1 MTKHYKTLFPELN
14 ILTLGVIIALPML
27 VTLLFHFVIDP
38 WVGPDGDDMLSRMF
52 MLLSWSEALIPYFM
66 FDGYSQ
72 NEQGGIAYLCS
83 LPNGRKTVVSAFA
96 GAVIYDLAAI
106 AAAAAVSLYFPM
118 LLGENAGI
126 GIRNAVLMFACL
138 SAIFGLFI
146 MFCVLTRKLAVL
158 IAVFFL
164 LDLIFYCVYLLAL
177 GSEHMTVAVCIVS
190 AVIYVVGVTFS
201 VCSILKR
208 MKGED
213 VK

>member
-1 MTKHYKTLFPELN
+1 MTKQYKALFPELN

-27 VTLLFHFVIDP
+27 MTLLFHFVIDP

-52 MLLSWSEALIPYFM
+52 MLLSWFEALIPYFM
-66 FDGYSQ
+66 LDGYSQ

-96 GAVIYDLAAI
+96 GAVIYDLAAM
-106 AAAAAVSLYFPM
+106 AAAVAASLYFPK
-118 LLGENAGI
+118 LLGENEGI

-164 LDLIFYCVYLLAL
+164 LDLIFYCIYLMAS
-177 GSEHMTVAVCIVS
+177 GGIRTTIVVCIIS
-190 AVIYVVGVTFS
+190 AVIYIIGVIFAL
-201 VCSILKR
+201 CNILKR
-208 MKGED
+208 MKGEG

>member
-52 MLLSWSEALIPYFM
+52 MLLSWFEALIPYFM
-66 FDGYSQ
+66 FDGYSHDRPSA
-72 NEQGGIAYLCS
+72 IAYLCS
-83 LPNGRKTVVSAFA
+83 LPDGQKTLVSAFA
-96 GAVIYDLAAI
+96 GAVVYDLAAI

-126 GIRNAVLMFACL
+126 GIGNAVLMFACL

-146 MFCVLTRKLAVL
+146 MFCALTRKLAVL
-158 IAVFFL
+158 IALYFL
-164 LDLIFYCVYLLAL
+164 LALIFYCVYLMASGGIL
-177 GSEHMTVAVCIVS
+177 TTIVVCIVS
-190 AVIYVVGVTFS
+190 AVIYIIGVTFAL
-201 VCSILKR
+201 CNILKR
-208 MKGED
+208 MKGEG